1 MCQSSV
7 YSAKNK
13 TIGMSRLP
21 CRAEDDGQ
29 TIEVNGLILRVGD
42 RYGAPIMAVKDPY
55 APDPKPKTR
64 TCGGFT
70 QASRPA
76 CDKPSGSE
84 E

>member
-13 TIGMSRLP
+13 TIGAAHWP
-21 CRAEDDGQ
+21 CRSEDDGQ

-42 RYGAPIMAVKDPY
+42 RYGAPIMDVKDPY

-64 TCGGFT
+64 TCGGFVKGE
-70 QASRPA
+70 P
-76 CDKPSGSE
+76 PGL
-84 E
+84 